1 MTVYL
6 GSQNVGVG
14 MVEMIPAD
22 VKNEDIIIT
31 ENGVYNAGEGY
42 TGLGTVTV
50 DVESS
55 GGGETIEVLNKTGST
70 INEGDK
76 VLLSKNATIGNSSY
90 ILDSGSATFGS
101 YGFINSSGLVA
112 YGSKGKYSLDATS
125 GTLIDSSFI
134 IFPYLLYYTSAGCM
148 YYRKRSGN
156 ASGLGVYFITPTGEV
171 SWSMPTLINSN
182 GYSVSTSSSVST
194 IKKYNTLTQE
204 LEQTWE
210 TTLPSSSYS
219 VYFIVKNMVYVGY
232 SNAFKYK
239 TLYDDGTVS
248 ESWIDATKPSYL
260 PSANCIIGNTLDE
273 KYIVSIGNNYNYGFQ
288 DGAVLK
294 MWETLDSG
302 DIVYLTQSE
311 MPADLQKYVDGNN
324 LITFNPKNGVLAV
337 CKYQEQTY
345 DIVKY
350 ENETWTK
357 LPVELNLEERET
369 FESAITFSEDLTRAC
384 VRTNNGAKVFNLENN
399 SGYSALKYS
408 ANNVNESSITG
419 NATMNVE
426 PNEKFIASVVLPKE
440 VEVTLTTEKDNIDM
454 TME

>member
-1 MTVYL
+1 MKLPT
-6 GSQNVGVG
+6 
-14 MVEMIPAD
+14 
-22 VKNEDIIIT
+22 IT
-31 ENGVYNAGEGY
+31 NYKLTRN
-42 TGLGTVTV
+42 
-50 DVESS
+50 
-55 GGGETIEVLNKTGST
+55 
-70 INEGDK
+70 
-76 VLLSKNATIGNSSY
+76 
-90 ILDSGSATFGS
+90 F
-101 YGFINSSGLVA
+101 
-112 YGSKGKYSLDATS
+112 
-125 GTLIDSSFI
+125 
-134 IFPYLLYYTSAGCM
+134 
-148 YYRKRSGN
+148 
-156 ASGLGVYFITPTGEV
+156 
-171 SWSMPTLINSN
+171 
-182 GYSVSTSSSVST
+182 ST

-248 ESWIDATKPSYL
+248 ESWIDSTKPSSL
-260 PSANCIIGNTLDE
+260 STTNCIIGNTLDE
-273 KYIVSIGNNYNYGFQ
+273 KYIMGVGSNYNYGFKEG
-288 DGAVLK
+288 GAKLQ
-294 MWETLDSG
+294 MWKTLDSG

-337 CKYQEQTY
+337 CKYQQQIY

-357 LPVELNLEERET
+357 LPVELNLEEGEI
-369 FESAITFSEDLTRAC
+369 FMSAITFSEDLTRAC

-399 SGYSALKYS
+399 NGYSALKYS

-419 NATMNVE
+419 NATTTAE

-440 VEVTLTTEKDNIDM
+440 VEVTLTTEKDDIDM